1 MRAGIAQAVV
11 ALEFR
16 RPGVYK
22 GGSLTPRKTV
32 TASSRSPISLFRD
45 PEFVA
50 LASARFVRGLSFA
63 TIIIALALY
72 ADEYAASGVVAGL
85 FGTAYALSRLLF
97 VLPVG
102 RAIDVGGGKRYLVA
116 GLAVNALLL
125 VGYMQ
130 IGAIEHV
137 VLLRAL
143 QGGGS
148 ALLVVTTTTVIGE
161 VAPTEERGLW
171 IGTSGQVKSVAS
183 LAGDLGGGALLYL
196 YGFQTTYTVLIGV
209 TAIATLLVILF
220 VRRDPGV
227 RTDADERTGI
237 ETYRR
242 LLSQNAVRALVFFR
256 LAFSFGKMAVI
267 IFLPIFAR
275 TEFGMTSFAIGGILA
290 GGRVTKALAQGY
302 TGSVGDRMGNR
313 SWFVL
318 SGAGVYALGTALI
331 PLAAVVSG
339 IADPLSLAGFGRRL
353 TVDPVWLWLFGCYV
367 VLGIADSL
375 RIPAS
380 VSMFVEEGEHYDAVA
395 GSVSLRSV
403 SWQLGAALGPF
414 VVGGVIDYASVFA
427 AFWLATVLV
436 CAAGGIF
443 AVLYTPDLDPIAAV
457 SRRV

>member
-1 MRAGIAQAVV
+1 M
-11 ALEFR
+11 
-16 RPGVYK
+16 
-22 GGSLTPRKTV
+22 
-32 TASSRSPISLFRD
+32 
-45 PEFVA
+45 
-50 LASARFVRGLSFA
+50 SFA

-72 ADEYAASGVVAGL
+72 ADKYAASGVVAGL
-85 FGTAYALSRLLF
+85 FGTAYALSRFLL

-102 RAIDVGGGKRYLVA
+102 RAIDVGSGKRYLVA
-116 GLAVNALLL
+116 GLTVNVLLL

-130 IGAIEHV
+130 INAIEHV

-161 VAPTEERGLW
+161 VAPTEDRGLW

-196 YGFQTTYTVLIGV
+196 YGFHTTYAVLIGI
-209 TAIATLLVILF
+209 TGIATLLVILF
-220 VRRDPGV
+220 VRSDPGI
-227 RTDADERTGI
+227 RTDTDDQTGI

-242 LLSQNAVRALVFFR
+242 LLSQNAIRALVFFR
-256 LAFSFGKMAVI
+256 LAFSFGKMAVV

-275 TEFGMTSFAIGGILA
+275 TQFGMTSFAIGGILA

-302 TGSVGDRMGNR
+302 TGSVGDRMGNLA
-313 SWFVL
+313 WFVL
-318 SGAGVYALGTALI
+318 SGAGVYAFGTALI
-331 PLAAVVSG
+331 PLAVIVSE
-339 IADPLSLAGFGRRL
+339 IVEPISLSGFGRQL

-367 VLGIADSL
+367 VLGVGDSL

-380 VSMFVEEGEHYDAVA
+380 ISMFVEEGEQYDAVA
-395 GSVSLRSV
+395 GSISLRSV

-414 VVGGVIDYASVFA
+414 VVGGVIDYVSVFA

-436 CAAGGIF
+436 FAAGIIF
-443 AVLYTPDLDPIAAV
+443 AILYMPDLSPVAAV